1 MLEIKLIHFY
11 YYVCHCYSTQLR
23 WQVQR
28 FSPNYLAGQITDEEL
43 ITIYVFAIAS
53 EQKYE
58 LKQIYSFTLKYW
70 SGWFPTLGSYQSFSN
85 RLNRLS
91 DCLPL
96 FTDILM
102 AELKEGDSSATAI
115 IDSLPII
122 TCSARR
128 KPKVA
133 LQLTGKGYCAA
144 KKLYYYGCK
153 LHLLSAHRSHQMPLP
168 RQAGFTPA
176 NVHDLTAL
184 KPVLEALHNTTV
196 FADKAYADKE
206 LRQKLLQNN
215 SVLFTPPKKI
225 KAKPLVLEQFDKAAN
240 DLLAKAVSAIR
251 QPIESLVNWLQQ
263 KVNIQNAS
271 KVRSV
276 NGLKLHIFGKFAA
289 ALVAFIFFN
298 P

>member
-1 MLEIKLIHFY
+1 MLEIKLIRLY

-28 FSPNYLAGQITDEEL
+28 FSHNSFEGHITDEEL
-43 ITIYVFAIAS
+43 ITIYVFVIAS

-58 LKQIYSFTLKYW
+58 VKQVYDFILKYW
-70 SGWFPTLGSYQSFSN
+70 ADWFPNLGTYQNFSN

-96 FTDILM
+96 FTELLM
-102 AELKEGDSSATAI
+102 GELKEDSSNETAI
-115 IDSLPII
+115 VDSLPII
-122 TCSARR
+122 ICSARR
-128 KPKVA
+128 KAKVA
-133 LQLTGKGYCAA
+133 PALTGKGYCAA
-144 KKLYYYGCK
+144 KKLFYHGCK
-153 LHLLSAHRSHQMPLP
+153 LHLLSGMRLGQMPLP

-184 KPVLEALHNTTV
+184 RPVLEQLRNTRV

-206 LRQKLLQNN
+206 LQVKLKENN
-215 SVLFTPPKKI
+215 SIILTPPKKV
-225 KAKPLVLEQFDKAAN
+225 KAKAQVLEQFDKAAD
-240 DLLAKAVSAIR
+240 DLLAKAVSSIR

-263 KVNIQNAS
+263 KANIQNAS
-271 KVRSV
+271 KVRSEK
-276 NGLKLHIFGKFAA
+276 GLKLHIFGKIAA

-298 P
+298 S